1 MANRKFISK
10 EEQDLI
16 VKAIEAAELNTS
28 GEIRVHIESECKSDP
43 LARAVT
49 VFNKLK
55 MYKTKERNGVLI
67 YIAWKSRK
75 FAILGDIGIDAK
87 VPEGFWDKEKEI
99 LLNHLKEGKAAQ
111 GIAAAIDMAGENLK
125 KYFSYQSNDVN
136 EQSNEIS
143 FGE

>member
-1 MANRKFISK
+1 MSNKKFISK

-16 VKAIEAAELNTS
+16 VKAIERAELNTS
-28 GEIRVHIESECKSDP
+28 GEIRVHIESECKLDP
-43 LARAVT
+43 IARAVT

-55 MYKTKERNGVLI
+55 MNKTKERNGVLI

-75 FAILGDIGIDAK
+75 FAIIGDIGIDEK
-87 VPEGFWDKEKEI
+87 VPENFWDKEREI
-99 LLNHLKEGKAAQ
+99 LLNHLKEGKAAI
-111 GIAAAIDMAGENLK
+111 GIAAAIEMAGENLK
-125 KYFSYQSNDVN
+125 EHFSYQSDDVN